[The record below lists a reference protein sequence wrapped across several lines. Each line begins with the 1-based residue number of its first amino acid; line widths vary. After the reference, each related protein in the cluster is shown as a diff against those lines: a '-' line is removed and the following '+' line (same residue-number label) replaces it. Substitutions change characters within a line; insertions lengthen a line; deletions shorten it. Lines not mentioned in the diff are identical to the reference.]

1 MPFPDN
7 LRRLRLARFFSQA
20 ELARRSGAHAVT
32 IARLEG
38 GTTAPSTRTV
48 RRLAEALGVPAGELA
63 TPQEVAE
70 ADRLQRA
77 RDHRRHPTTDDPQQ
91 GGPQPRSR

>member
-1 MPFPDN
+1 MAFPEN
-7 LRRLRLARFFSQA
+7 LRRIRLARFFSQA
-20 ELARRSGAHAVT
+20 ELARRSGVHAIT

-77 RDHRRHPTTDDPQQ
+77 RDHRRPATDDPHQ

>member
-1 MPFPDN
+1 MAFPKN
-7 LRRLRLARFFSQA
+7 LRRIRLARFFSQA
-20 ELARRSGAHAVT
+20 ELARRSGVHAITV
-32 IARLEG
+32 ARLEG

-77 RDHRRHPTTDDPQQ
+77 RDDRRQPATDDPHQ